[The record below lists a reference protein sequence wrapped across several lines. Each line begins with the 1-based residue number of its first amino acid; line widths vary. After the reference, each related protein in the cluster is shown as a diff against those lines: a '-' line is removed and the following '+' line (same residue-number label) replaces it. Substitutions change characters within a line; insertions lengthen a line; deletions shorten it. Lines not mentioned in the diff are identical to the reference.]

1 MLSAKNVNERDFLF
15 PEANF
20 SNLPGPGGLEE
31 AAITVIC
38 PRLVSEIPLG
48 VKGLRQVKGAGLRGV
63 SRAVSVT
70 NC

>member
-31 AAITVIC
+31 ATMTVIC
-38 PRLVSEIPLG
+38 SRLLSEVPVR

-63 SRAVSVT
+63 SGAVSVT